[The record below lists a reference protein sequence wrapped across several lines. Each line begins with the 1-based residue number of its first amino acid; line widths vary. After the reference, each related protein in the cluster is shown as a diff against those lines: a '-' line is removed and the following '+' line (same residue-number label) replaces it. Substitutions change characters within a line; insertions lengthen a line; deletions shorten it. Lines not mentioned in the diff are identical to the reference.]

1 MEINRQLP
9 ILRAPGAAP
18 SRPTAQAQPLNE
30 QKETITLSGTGFAA
44 PQVAAQAALI
54 VQQNPQASNEEI
66 KAELGK
72 QASAC
77 LIDGTL
83 IAGPTGCLAQLTSD
97 QTPSVEHSSL
107 DSFLTRLAGAKPV
120 AVITALDVN
129 WDSGADVVSNA
140 QKFVIPVPQFEGE
153 ALVYPQGARDKD
165 GKSIAG
171 NPIVD
176 WQGQPIGEKG
186 VVFFN
191 PKDQAWQAV
200 KSDGQG
206 VVIMN
211 QITEPQGQQLMTK
224 IKDLTGGDPSKL
236 SLDQF
241 KEVLSFASSEIGWEK
256 PDMYNSDRA
265 FIQKK
270 MNPLEATETGI
281 PQFGLFRRDDRDVC
295 KALLAE
301 GPAEFQAP
309 TGGGVMVK
317 QPIGEEGGVLVR
329 QPDGKVFLYRKVD
342 IEAMEETY
350 THKDGSKLTVS
361 ELPKFQPQA

>member
-1 MEINRQLP
+1 MEINSQLP
-9 ILRAPGAAP
+9 IFRAPSSAP
-18 SRPTAQAQPLNE
+18 SRRTQESNPLNE
-30 QKETITLSGTGFAA
+30 QTESVTLTGTGFAA
-44 PQVAAQAALI
+44 PVVAARAAL
-54 VQQNPQASNEEI
+54 VLQQNPEATPAQI
-66 KAELGK
+66 KAELTRESGLLT
-72 QASAC
+72 SA
-77 LIDGTL
+77 
-83 IAGPTGCLAQLTSD
+83 TGSLVQLTSHD
-97 QTPSVEHSSL
+97 TPQVEHSSL
-107 DSFLTRLAGAKPV
+107 DSFLTRLSGTRPV
-120 AVITALDVN
+120 AVITAQDVN
-129 WDSGADVVSNA
+129 WDQGAEVVSNA

-153 ALVYPQGARDKD
+153 PLVYPNGAKDKD
-165 GKSIAG
+165 GKCIAG

-211 QITEPQGQQLMTK
+211 QITEPQGQKLMGK
-224 IKDLTGGDPSKL
+224 IKDLTGGDPGKL
-236 SLDQF
+236 SLEQF

-270 MNPLEATETGI
+270 MNALESTATGI

-309 TGGGVMVK
+309 TSGGVMVN
-317 QPIGEEGGVLVR
+317 QPIGEEGGVLLR
-329 QPDGKVFLYRKVD
+329 QPDGKAFLYRKVD
-342 IEAMEETY
+342 IEAMQETY
-350 THKDGSKLTVS
+350 THKDGRKLSVS
-361 ELPKFQPQA
+361 DLPKYEPKA